1 MMIFFIQLL
10 FFFYIVMII
19 SFYYGWKKIQPFN
32 SEVRSKKLTVSVVLA
47 VRNEED
53 NINRLIKNL
62 RLKIKNEPIIAGII
76 KLIIQRRNV
85 DDKIPITLDENFIN
99 TSSAIEPLTPISAIV
114 IVGVSVIKKK
124 TNMID
129 NTAS

>member
-1 MMIFFIQLL
+1 M
-10 FFFYIVMII
+10 
-19 SFYYGWKKIQPFN
+19 
-32 SEVRSKKLTVSVVLA
+32 
-47 VRNEED
+47 
-53 NINRLIKNL
+53 
-62 RLKIKNEPIIAGII
+62 IAGII
-76 KLIIQRRNV
+76 KLIIQRRKV
-85 DDKIPITLDENFIN
+85 EDKIPIILDENFIN